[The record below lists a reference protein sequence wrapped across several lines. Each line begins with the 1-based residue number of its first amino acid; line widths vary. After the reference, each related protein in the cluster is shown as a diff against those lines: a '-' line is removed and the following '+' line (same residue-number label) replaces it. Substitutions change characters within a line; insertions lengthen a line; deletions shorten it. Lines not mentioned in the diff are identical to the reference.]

1 MNHMGP
7 PAGPGD
13 KVKSMAQK
21 LEGAYNLELPGM
33 LLCMDP
39 VAVFLA
45 PRAAHFTEIKKS
57 TTTVFKFS

>member
-1 MNHMGP
+1 MGP

-21 LEGAYNLELPGM
+21 LEGVNKLELPGI
-33 LLCMDP
+33 LLCMGP
-39 VAVFLA
+39 VAGFLV

-57 TTTVFKFS
+57 TATVFKFS